1 MMTDNELNEA
11 VAIKLD
17 DFKPNE
23 HKVGNVIL
31 RGNSLSFPYP
41 LYSTDI
47 KAAWEVVDYVCA
59 KGYSVTVGQNPCRCL
74 IWKTHEDFN
83 SIAEADT
90 APRAICEAF
99 LKLP

>member
-1 MMTDNELNEA
+1 MMTDNEINEA
-11 VAIKLD
+11 VARKLGWVLGLQ
-17 DFKPNE
+17 FWN
-23 HKVGNVIL
+23 HKDKGYLL
-31 RGNSLSFPYP
+31 RNPP
-41 LYSTDI
+41 PYSTDI